1 MINERRN
8 QKTHIH
14 RNTSHTAQRKLTLQS
29 YIYTTIIIPSLCLST
44 VYFLGGF
51 HMYAGTLLSFGVE
64 LLLEGVIY

>member
-29 YIYTTIIIPSLCLST
+29 YIYTTIIIPSF